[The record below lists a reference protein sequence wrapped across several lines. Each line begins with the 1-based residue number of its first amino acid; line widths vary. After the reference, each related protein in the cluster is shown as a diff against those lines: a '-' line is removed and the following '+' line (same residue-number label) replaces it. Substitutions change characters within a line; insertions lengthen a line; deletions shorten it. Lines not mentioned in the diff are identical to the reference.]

1 MYACPIG
8 AMQAVSGSMNFKLSF
23 YVIGFVLAL
32 GVVFGRAI
40 CGFFCP
46 FGLIQELIY
55 KIPFPKKKLWKWLTY
70 VKYVLLAVFVVI
82 MPVTMVNELGMSS
95 PAFCEYICPAGT
107 LEGGIP
113 LLSTHPELRATLGV
127 LFSVKA
133 CILIITLIG
142 CLSVCRFFCK
152 VMCPLGAIY
161 GLLNKVS
168 IYHMEGL
175 GFRLNRLSDH
185 LRGLNIVS
193 FTEHFYDCLH
203 DIASEIVGY
212 YFRQDLFR
220 LKTAFSATRLF
231 GDIRCDLLKPFVY
244 SPFSSGQLVVFD
256 QCSCVGNELGL
267 SGVFCALGLN
277 KNSIA
282 AFAVNKKNAM
292 GNVVYVN
299 AHQIMIPGD
308 PVIIVKGIVF
318 KNSLP

>member
-1 MYACPIG
+1 MKINQEMKRKIVQVSAFGYSNTYIGNFVSGQIYKGSWKQFCNPGMNCYSCPAARLACPIG

-113 LLSTHPELRATLGV
+113 LLSTHPELRATLGA

-168 IYHMEGL
+168 IYYMECNKKTCVSCGKC
-175 GFRLNRLSDH
+175 H
-185 LRGLNIVS
+185 NICPM
-193 FTEHFYDCLH
+193 D
-203 DIASEIVGY
+203 VGPV
-212 YFRQDLFR
+212 
-220 LKTAFSATRLF
+220 KNPNSAEC
-231 GDIRCDLLKPFVY
+231 IRCGKCVASCPKESLALKFVY
-244 SPFSSGQLVVFD
+244 G
-256 QCSCVGNELGL
+256 
-267 SGVFCALGLN
+267 
-277 KNSIA
+277 
-282 AFAVNKKNAM
+282 KK
-292 GNVVYVN
+292 G
-299 AHQIMIPGD
+299 
-308 PVIIVKGIVF
+308 
-318 KNSLP
+318 

>member
-1 MYACPIG
+1 MKINQEMKRKIVQVAAFGYSNIGNFVSGQIYKGRWKQFCNPGMNCYSCPAARLACPIG

-70 VKYVLLAVFVVI
+70 VKYVLLAVFVII

-113 LLSTHPELRATLGV
+113 LLSTHPELRATLGA

-168 IYHMEGL
+168 IYHMECNKKTCVSCGKC
-175 GFRLNRLSDH
+175 H
-185 LRGLNIVS
+185 NICPMDV
-193 FTEHFYDCLH
+193 DP
-203 DIASEIVGY
+203 V
-212 YFRQDLFR
+212 
-220 LKTAFSATRLF
+220 KNPNSAEC
-231 GDIRCDLLKPFVY
+231 IRCGKCVASCPKESLALKFIC
-244 SPFSSGQLVVFD
+244 G
-256 QCSCVGNELGL
+256 
-267 SGVFCALGLN
+267 
-277 KNSIA
+277 
-282 AFAVNKKNAM
+282 KK
-292 GNVVYVN
+292 G
-299 AHQIMIPGD
+299 
-308 PVIIVKGIVF
+308 
-318 KNSLP
+318 

>member
-1 MYACPIG
+1 MKINQEIKRKIVQVVAFGYSNTYIGNFVSGQIYKGSWKKFCNPGMNCYSCPAARLACPIG

-113 LLSTHPELRATLGV
+113 LLSTHPELRATLGA

-168 IYHMEGL
+168 IYHMECNKKTCASCGKC
-175 GFRLNRLSDH
+175 H
-185 LRGLNIVS
+185 NICPMDV
-193 FTEHFYDCLH
+193 DP
-203 DIASEIVGY
+203 V
-212 YFRQDLFR
+212 
-220 LKTAFSATRLF
+220 KNPNSAEC
-231 GDIRCDLLKPFVY
+231 IRCGKCVASCPKESLALKFVC
-244 SPFSSGQLVVFD
+244 G
-256 QCSCVGNELGL
+256 
-267 SGVFCALGLN
+267 
-277 KNSIA
+277 
-282 AFAVNKKNAM
+282 KK
-292 GNVVYVN
+292 G
-299 AHQIMIPGD
+299 
-308 PVIIVKGIVF
+308 
-318 KNSLP
+318 

>member
-1 MYACPIG
+1 MKINQEMKRKIVQVVAFGYSNTYIGNFVSGQIYKGSWKQFCNPGMNCYSCPAARLACPIG

-70 VKYVLLAVFVVI
+70 VKYVLLAVFVII

-113 LLSTHPELRATLGV
+113 LLSMHPELRATLGA
-127 LFSVKA
+127 LFSMKA

-168 IYHMEGL
+168 IFHMECNKKTCVSCGKC
-175 GFRLNRLSDH
+175 H
-185 LRGLNIVS
+185 NICPMDV
-193 FTEHFYDCLH
+193 DP
-203 DIASEIVGY
+203 V
-212 YFRQDLFR
+212 
-220 LKTAFSATRLF
+220 KNPNSAEC
-231 GDIRCDLLKPFVY
+231 IRCGKCVASCPKESLALKFVY
-244 SPFSSGQLVVFD
+244 GKRDSF
-256 QCSCVGNELGL
+256 
-267 SGVFCALGLN
+267 
-277 KNSIA
+277 I
-282 AFAVNKKNAM
+282 
-292 GNVVYVN
+292 NV
-299 AHQIMIPGD
+299 IR
-308 PVIIVKGIVF
+308 K
-318 KNSLP
+318 

>member
-1 MYACPIG
+1 MKINQEMKRKIVQVSAFGYSNTYIGNFVSGQIYKGRWKQFCNPGMNCYSCPAARLACPIG

-82 MPVTMVNELGMSS
+82 MPVTMVKELGMSS

-113 LLSTHPELRATLGV
+113 LLSTHPELRATLGA

-142 CLSVCRFFCK
+142 CLSV
-152 VMCPLGAIY
+152 G
-161 GLLNKVS
+161 
-168 IYHMEGL
+168 
-175 GFRLNRLSDH
+175 
-185 LRGLNIVS
+185 
-193 FTEHFYDCLH
+193 
-203 DIASEIVGY
+203 
-212 YFRQDLFR
+212 
-220 LKTAFSATRLF
+220 
-231 GDIRCDLLKPFVY
+231 
-244 SPFSSGQLVVFD
+244 SSVK
-256 QCSCVGNELGL
+256 SCVHLEQ
-267 SGVFCALGLN
+267 STD
-277 KNSIA
+277 
-282 AFAVNKKNAM
+282 
-292 GNVVYVN
+292 Y
-299 AHQIMIPGD
+299 
-308 PVIIVKGIVF
+308 
-318 KNSLP
+318 

>member
-1 MYACPIG
+1 MKINQEMKRKIVQVAAFVYSNTYIGNFVSGQIYKGSWKQFCNPGMNCYSCPAARLACPIG

-23 YVIGFVLAL
+23 YMIGFVLAL

-70 VKYVLLAVFVVI
+70 VKYVLLTVFVVI

-113 LLSTHPELRATLGV
+113 LLSTHPELRATLGAM
-127 LFSVKA
+127 FSVKA

-168 IYHMEGL
+168 IYHMECNKKTCVSCGKC
-175 GFRLNRLSDH
+175 H
-185 LRGLNIVS
+185 NICPMAV
-193 FTEHFYDCLH
+193 DP
-203 DIASEIVGY
+203 V
-212 YFRQDLFR
+212 
-220 LKTAFSATRLF
+220 KNPNSAEC
-231 GDIRCDLLKPFVY
+231 IRCGKCVASCPKESLALKFVY
-244 SPFSSGQLVVFD
+244 G
-256 QCSCVGNELGL
+256 
-267 SGVFCALGLN
+267 
-277 KNSIA
+277 
-282 AFAVNKKNAM
+282 KK
-292 GNVVYVN
+292 G
-299 AHQIMIPGD
+299 
-308 PVIIVKGIVF
+308 
-318 KNSLP
+318 

>member
-1 MYACPIG
+1 MKINQEMKRKIVQVSAFGYSNTYIGNFVSGQIYKGRWKQFCNPGMNCYSCPAARLACPIG

-113 LLSTHPELRATLGV
+113 LLSTHPELRATLGA

-168 IYHMEGL
+168 IYYMECNKKTCVSCGKC
-175 GFRLNRLSDH
+175 H
-185 LRGLNIVS
+185 NICPM
-193 FTEHFYDCLH
+193 D
-203 DIASEIVGY
+203 VGPV
-212 YFRQDLFR
+212 
-220 LKTAFSATRLF
+220 KNPNSAEC
-231 GDIRCDLLKPFVY
+231 IRCGKCVASCPKESLALKFVY
-244 SPFSSGQLVVFD
+244 G
-256 QCSCVGNELGL
+256 
-267 SGVFCALGLN
+267 
-277 KNSIA
+277 
-282 AFAVNKKNAM
+282 KK
-292 GNVVYVN
+292 G
-299 AHQIMIPGD
+299 
-308 PVIIVKGIVF
+308 
-318 KNSLP
+318 